1 MAKIELQGMDA
12 WISELRKL
20 GENTEPVCK
29 AAVYAGAKVIADEI
43 RQATSGLNRVT
54 DAEAMAAYHEKK
66 PVKISVSQ
74 KIGLVKSLG
83 IAPITDKYGIASTKV
98 GFDGYNDVKTK
109 RWSHGQPNQ
118 LIARSCESGSTAMTK
133 QPFVRT
139 VIKRTKGAA
148 LVEMERAAD
157 KKLKEILGGND
168 NG

>member
-20 GENTEPVCK
+20 GENTAPVCK

-83 IAPITDKYGIASTKV
+83 IAPITDKYGIVSTKV

-109 RWSHGQPNQ
+109 RWPNGQPNA
-118 LIARSCESGSTAMTK
+118 LIARECESGSSAMLK
-133 QPFVRT
+133 QPFVRPA
-139 VIKRTKGAA
+139 IQRKKDAA
-148 LVEMERAAD
+148 LEAMKQAAD
-157 KKLKEILGGND
+157 RELEKLTGGNS
-168 NG
+168 

>member
-1 MAKIELQGMDA
+1 MAKVELSGMDA

-43 RQATSGLNRVT
+43 RQTTSGLNRVT
-54 DAEAMAAYHEKK
+54 DAEAMAAYHERK

-83 IAPITDKYGIASTKV
+83 IAPITDKYGVVSTKV

-109 RWSHGQPNQ
+109 RWPNGQPNA
-118 LIARSCESGSTAMTK
+118 LIARSCESGSSAMLK
-133 QPFVRT
+133 QPFVRPA
-139 VIKRTKGAA
+139 IQRKKDAA
-148 LVEMERAAD
+148 LEAMKQAAD
-157 KKLKEILGGND
+157 RELEKLTGGN
-168 NG
+168 N

>member
-1 MAKIELQGMDA
+1 MDA

-20 GENTEPVCK
+20 GENTAPVCK

-83 IAPITDKYGIASTKV
+83 IAPITDKYGIVSTKV

-109 RWSHGQPNQ
+109 RWPNGQPNA
-118 LIARSCESGSTAMTK
+118 LIARACESGSSAMLK
-133 QPFVRT
+133 QPFVRPA
-139 VIKRTKGAA
+139 IQRKKDAA
-148 LVEMERAAD
+148 LEAMKQAAD
-157 KKLKEILGGND
+157 RELEKLTGGNS
-168 NG
+168 

>member
-1 MAKIELQGMDA
+1 MAKIEMRGMDA
-12 WISELRKL
+12 YLSELRKL

-43 RQATSGLNRVT
+43 KQATSGLNRVT

-83 IAPITDKYGIASTKV
+83 IAPITDKYGIVSTKV

-109 RWSHGQPNQ
+109 RWPNGQPNAMV
-118 LIARSCESGSTAMTK
+118 IRSLESGTSFLKRSPVITK
-133 QPFVRT
+133 AVRKARPKVEET
-139 VIKRTKGAA
+139 MARAYDKQVRKR
-148 LVEMERAAD
+148 
-157 KKLKEILGGND
+157 IGGL

>member
-20 GENTEPVCK
+20 GENTAPVCK

-83 IAPITDKYGIASTKV
+83 IAPITDKYGIVSTKV

-109 RWSHGQPNQ
+109 RWPNGQPNA
-118 LIARSCESGSTAMTK
+118 LIARACESGSSAMLK
-133 QPFVRT
+133 QPFVRPA
-139 VIKRTKGAA
+139 IQRKKDAA
-148 LVEMERAAD
+148 LEAMKQAAD
-157 KKLKEILGGND
+157 RELEKLTGGNS
-168 NG
+168 